1 MRKQKIPRG
10 VWRLISP
17 ILGLPI
23 LHQLFRESFW
33 ERSSM
38 DRRRPAGT
46 GIGTPSSFP
55 DDHYVD
61 AGKMPAVHKAPTIFG
76 ALEKLKRQEQRWKQ
90 LMDNCKLPGRGRG
103 RESARL
109 ATILLSLTALTTG
122 TAHAVDHNNLDAG
135 RPLDFDDAYS
145 IAYREQAVEF
155 GVNLSKPKTGKT
167 EVGGKVEY
175 LYGFA
180 KNSHLSIDM
189 HPHWASEDNGK
200 RRFDRGDVGIGVFHN
215 FNREHGNTPA
225 LALRADAY
233 LPTGRDSEGVDYR
246 LRAIATKQVRQYG
259 RLHVNLDLNVD
270 SRAPRGQRSVLPGVI
285 LGYSQPIGYPTRF
298 DRTLLAQV
306 GYRVN
311 PLRGEDGITTV
322 GLGLRQQIGVTGVLD
337 VGVLSDLTGGSS
349 REKWKLTVGYSRQF

>member
-1 MRKQKIPRG
+1 MNKQQS
-10 VWRLISP
+10 L
-17 ILGLPI
+17 
-23 LHQLFRESFW
+23 
-33 ERSSM
+33 
-38 DRRRPAGT
+38 
-46 GIGTPSSFP
+46 
-55 DDHYVD
+55 Y
-61 AGKMPAVHKAPTIFG
+61 
-76 ALEKLKRQEQRWKQ
+76 KQ
-90 LMDNCKLPGRGRG
+90 Q
-103 RESARL
+103 RL
-109 ATILLSLTALTTG
+109 AKTFALLTALATFLPG
-122 TAHAVDHNNLDAG
+122 TAFAVDHNNLDAG

-189 HPHWASEDNGK
+189 HPHWASEDDGR
-200 RRFDRGDVGIGVFHN
+200 RRFDKGDVGIGVFHN

-233 LPTGRDSEGVDYR
+233 LPTGRGSDGVDFR

-270 SRAPRGQRSVLPGVI
+270 SRAPQGQRSVLPGVI
-285 LGYSQPIGYPTRF
+285 VGYSQPIGYPTRF

-306 GYRVN
+306 GYRAN
-311 PLRGEDGITTV
+311 PVRGESGITTV
-322 GLGLRQQIGVTGVLD
+322 GLGVRQQIGVTSVLD
-337 VGVLSDLTGGSS
+337 MGVLSDLTGGPS